1 MKLNR
6 ILRLGLV
13 ALALGVLSGR
23 TLAAQDLVG
32 NSSPWAGPLTV
43 EGYYTHY
50 RLATSGADRF
60 GMHGIGGRLLWNGA
74 LRFAGLESL
83 PSRSA
88 VGVFAE
94 YAPTQDRG
102 FSLIHTGAQGDFN
115 LAPRRLFGRV
125 TPIASLAAG
134 ALWTDVEDENT
145 AIATGFPLAAR
156 RTTTFA
162 LTPAAGLRVGL
173 WRELGLRAD
182 VRDVMTFRHKTL
194 NNIQFATG
202 LSFVF

>member
-1 MKLNR
+1 MNITR

-13 ALALGVLSGR
+13 ALALGIFASVLQ
-23 TLAAQDLVG
+23 AQAF
-32 NSSPWAGPLTV
+32 NSQSSPWAGPLTV
-43 EGYYTHY
+43 EGYYTQY
-50 RLATSGADRF
+50 RLESTGEDRF
-60 GMHGIGGRLLWNGA
+60 GMHGIGGRLMWNGA
-74 LRFAGLESL
+74 VRFAGLESL

-88 VGVFAE
+88 LGIFAE

-102 FSLIHTGAQGDFN
+102 FSLIHTGAQADFN
-115 LAPRRLFGRV
+115 LAPTPLLGRV

-134 ALWTDVEDENT
+134 ALWTDVEDQNK
-145 AIATGFPLAAR
+145 AIATGFPLAAQ

-162 LTPAAGLRVGL
+162 LTPAAGLRIGL

>member
-1 MKLNR
+1 MDLTR

-13 ALALGVLSGR
+13 ALALGISASVLQ
-23 TLAAQDLVG
+23 AQAIVTK
-32 NSSPWAGPLTV
+32 SSPWAGPLTV

-50 RLATSGADRF
+50 RLDTSAEARL
-60 GMHGIGGRLLWNGA
+60 GMHGIGGRLMWNGA

-88 VGVFAE
+88 LGIFAE

-102 FSLIHTGAQGDFN
+102 FSLIHTGAQTDFN
-115 LAPRRLFGRV
+115 LAPTPLFGRI

-134 ALWTDVEDENT
+134 ALWTDVEDQNK

-162 LTPAAGLRVGL
+162 LTPAAGIRIGL
-173 WRELGLRAD
+173 WRELGVRAD
-182 VRDVMTFRHKTL
+182 VRDVMTFRQRTL